1 MKASIA
7 IVTNH
12 DFGISCDG
20 ENVEIFGPG
29 ETGKQIQEYI
39 NDPKSS
45 YSSVLRRG
53 KMTDPVRWWIESASR
68 FEYKLMPYS
77 KDNLE
82 IAKAKIGE

>member
-7 IVTNH
+7 VITNH

-20 ENVEIFGPG
+20 KNVEIFGSG
-29 ETGKQIQEYI
+29 ETGKQIQKYI
-39 NDPKSS
+39 DDPKSD
-45 YSSVLRRG
+45 YSNALKQG
-53 KMTDPVRWWIESASR
+53 KITDPVGWWIKSASR
-68 FEYKLMPYS
+68 FEYQVMSYS